1 MDDENPQR
9 AWHFKQLRW
18 SLHALATAGSPQ
30 PSLFPDQ
37 VRTPSELAFDF
48 DHWLT
53 VIRTHYEPELTSTQQ
68 DALTAI
74 SQKLATI
81 SRDGA
86 EFDVE
91 LWTDAALTTSEH
103 WEDVRRLAA
112 VAVDA
117 LV

>member
-1 MDDENPQR
+1 VDENPQR

-18 SLHALATAGSPQ
+18 SLKALATAGSLQ

-37 VRTPSELAFDF
+37 VRTPDELAFDF

-53 VIRTHYEPELTSTQQ
+53 VIRSHYETELTAAQQ
-68 DALTAI
+68 DALSAI
-74 SQKLATI
+74 SRKLATI

-103 WEDVRRLAA
+103 WDDVRRLASL
-112 VAVDA
+112 A
-117 LV
+117 LEAFG